1 MAEGAARLGR
11 VSSSTSI
18 GSCARIT
25 QQLRH
30 VKMAASDTEQPEQN
44 KDGGDAGSDA
54 NTASSSTVT
63 SISKGLGRLIFS
75 SSTATAQME
84 VVANGL
90 GSLVHIFFPQHSHV
104 RGGRVC
110 VCVSVCVCQCLCVS
124 VSVSV
129 SVSVPVCVS
138 VCMHSLTSTHW
149 PTRPL
154 THPHPL
160 SHTL

>member
-104 RGGRVC
+104 RGGRV
-110 VCVSVCVCQCLCVS
+110 SVCLCLCVC

-138 VCMHSLTSTHW
+138 VCKHSPTSTHW
-149 PTRPL
+149 TTHPL